1 MEKNIVKARNTF
13 AENGLGKVD
22 QREHIVGLGLVS
34 LLADALVLVHSDVP
48 AAVESHFVK
57 SVAVVAVV
65 ALGVL
70 NGKDS
75 TLDVARKGRCD
86 LMNGRFVAV
95 ADEVELAVVEGLT
108 AHPILQEK
116 SVLALVYVGNTVARA
131 LAPAA
136 AMLIN
141 DGVAV
146 REPSLN
152 ARGKGIDDLV
162 LGRIFNRVNVRIAPD
177 NSRKLPRFLGQTD
190 DGEKIC
196 GVEIQVFV
204 IVFHNNTA
212 FLLWV
217 YYSIN
222 GRFFQRY

>member
-1 MEKNIVKARNTF
+1 M
-13 AENGLGKVD
+13 
-22 QREHIVGLGLVS
+22 
-34 LLADALVLVHSDVP
+34 LVHSDVP

-70 NGKDS
+70 NGKHRA
-75 TLDVARKGRCD
+75 LDVVRKGSRD

-131 LAPAA
+131 LSASS

-141 DGVAV
+141 DGVSV

-152 ARGKGIDDLV
+152 ALGKGIDDLV
-162 LGRIFNRVNVRIAPD
+162 GIMSISEQSLTAE
-177 NSRKLPRFLGQTD
+177 GQTQFGILQKCAQKAQGIPWVGIELAEAILGD
-190 DGEKIC
+190 VYCGIAFKILFA
-196 GVEIQVFV
+196 EAFDI
-204 IVFHNNTA
+204 IVRQIEHSF
-212 FLLWV
+212 
-217 YYSIN
+217 
-222 GRFFQRY
+222 